1 MDEALIRDWVII
13 IGGSLGIVVLI
24 LLTIM
29 SIILFSKIFVIANKT
44 KQIISQVDKAVNS
57 PYFQLA
63 SWIGG
68 MCAGIQQKMR
78 KKK

>member
-13 IGGSLGIVVLI
+13 IGGSLGIVVLM

-29 SIILFSKIFVIANKT
+29 SVILFSKIFAITNKT
-44 KQIISQVDKAVNS
+44 KQIINQFDKAVNS
-57 PYFQLA
+57 PYFQVA

-68 MCAGIQQKMR
+68 ICAGIKQGI
-78 KKK
+78 KKKK

>member
-13 IGGSLGIVVLI
+13 IGGSLGIVVLMLI
-24 LLTIM
+24 AVM
-29 SIILFSKIFVIANKT
+29 SMILFSKIFAITNKT
-44 KQIISQVDKAVNS
+44 RQIINQFDKAVNS
-57 PYFQLA
+57 PSFKFA

-68 MCAGIQQKMR
+68 MCAGIKQSMQ

>member
-13 IGGSLGIVVLI
+13 IAGSLGILVLM

-29 SIILFSKIFVIANKT
+29 SIILFSKILAITNKT
-44 KQIISQVDKAVNS
+44 KQIINQVNKAVNS
-57 PYFQLA
+57 PYYQLA

-68 MCAGIQQKMR
+68 MCAGIKQGM
-78 KKK
+78 KKKK